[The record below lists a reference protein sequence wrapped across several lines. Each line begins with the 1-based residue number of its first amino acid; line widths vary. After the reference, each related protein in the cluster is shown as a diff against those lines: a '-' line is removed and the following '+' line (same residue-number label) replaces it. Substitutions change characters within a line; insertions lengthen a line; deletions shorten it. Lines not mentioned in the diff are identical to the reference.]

1 MCTQCVHMQ
10 VSHSQFLHVLAG
22 EKAADSSIINDSS
35 GVVSGSTGAQ
45 DQSDAAA
52 LSLLQL
58 LVCMMQFIGP
68 AAAAESR

>member
-1 MCTQCVHMQ
+1 MQ

-22 EKAADSSIINDSS
+22 EKPADSSTTYDSN
-35 GVVSGSTGAQ
+35 GDANNSTGAQ

-58 LVCMMQFIGP
+58 LVCMMQYLGP

>member
-1 MCTQCVHMQ
+1 MQ
-10 VSHSQFLHVLAG
+10 VSHSQFLLVLAG
-22 EKAADSSIINDSS
+22 GITADSSTTNESS
-35 GVVSGSTGAQ
+35 GDVSGSTGAQ